1 MSLALTSPATARRP
15 SFDRLLMFWV
25 PVIVLAVLVIRNDA
39 RMAYAQSAN
48 GAAVEAADLAENA
61 GTGTRERQLLF
72 LALGATGGMLLW
84 RDQRTNRRPIY
95 WPIMLLL
102 GLLFAYG
109 CCSVVWS
116 DSPFLTVKRMIV
128 LGCLALGAI
137 GIGKVWS
144 TRDFCLAL
152 IGWTLLFVLISVAAE
167 LANGVFLRGGD
178 YRFSGVFHPNKQVF
192 FCAFLFL
199 CSSCMYQSERK
210 RIYLAI
216 AIFALIAVI
225 LTKSRTGTAACLLA
239 GAWLWWSYLPRNWI
253 VNVAV
258 AGSIL
263 FSIGL
268 IGLGASGEEVSLL
281 SAARM
286 GREDELSDPTKL
298 TGRLPIWTET
308 LSAFINQPLL
318 GFGYG
323 AFWSPER
330 IRYFESQNGWAFS
343 HAHSIY
349 IESAVNWGLLGVF
362 IMLMIVVATVRR
374 AKYLLRTHERMAGRW
389 MIALLILAAI
399 AGLAESAFVA
409 DGFEAIVLC
418 ASIGLVACHGP
429 VPPARGTR

>member
-1 MSLALTSPATARRP
+1 MSFALPHTATGRRL
-15 SFDRLLMFWV
+15 SVDRVLMFWV

-39 RMAYAQSAN
+39 RIEYAQAAN

-72 LALGATGGMLLW
+72 LALGGTGAMLLW
-84 RDQRTNRRPIY
+84 RDRRSDGRPVY
-95 WPIMLLL
+95 WPIVLLL

-109 CCSVVWS
+109 CCSVLWS
-116 DSPFLTVKRMIV
+116 DAPFLTVKRMIV
-128 LGCLALGAI
+128 LGCLGLGSI
-137 GIGKVWS
+137 GIGKTWS

-152 IGWTLLFVLISVAAE
+152 IVWTSLFVVISVAAE
-167 LANGVFLRGGD
+167 LAYGVFLSGGD

-199 CSSCMYQSERK
+199 CSSCIYQSERK
-210 RIYLAI
+210 RIYLTI
-216 AIFALIAVI
+216 AILALLAVI

-239 GAWLWWSYLPRNWI
+239 GAWLWWSYLPRNWV

-258 AGSIL
+258 LGSIL
-263 FSIGL
+263 LSVGL
-268 IGLGASGEEVSLL
+268 IAVGASGKDVSLVA
-281 SAARM
+281 AARM
-286 GREDELSDPTKL
+286 GRSDELSDPTKL
-298 TGRLPIWTET
+298 TGRVPIWTET
-308 LSAFINQPLL
+308 LSAFSNQPLL

-362 IMLMIVVATVRR
+362 IMSMIIVATVRR
-374 AKYLLRTHERMAGRW
+374 ARYLLRTSERMAARW
-389 MIALLILAAI
+389 VIALLILAAI

-418 ASIGLVACHGP
+418 ASIGLIAFHGP
-429 VPPARGTR
+429 VPPPRGMR